1 MQFASTISKLYSWHI
16 LLWTRRK
23 KVKWKVKSTHMNT
36 TFTWFNNVPTFI
48 ELQKILFSIQV
59 QCSAI
64 LFYLAVSVFNLASVC
79 CSAVQNTIHV
89 FICVW
94 QNPRE
99 WIIRLFAWAT
109 IEQYQVSLSDVSLDS
124 TVEWVLSKLCLKF
137 TQVKCQ
143 ANFLFVFSQVTKPYS
158 TKSNIFRH
166 LKYKGV
172 SEIQSLG

>member
-1 MQFASTISKLYSWHI
+1 
-16 LLWTRRK
+16 
-23 KVKWKVKSTHMNT
+23 MNT
-36 TFTWFNNVPTFI
+36 RFTWFNNVPTFI

-64 LFYLAVSVFNLASVC
+64 LFYLAASVFNLASVC

-89 FICVW
+89 FICVR

-109 IEQYQVSLSDVSLDS
+109 IEQYQVKSLSDVSHDS
-124 TVEWVLSKLCLKF
+124 TVERVLCKLCLKF
-137 TQVKCQ
+137 TQVKCR
-143 ANFLFVFSQVTKPYS
+143 ANFLFVFVQVTKPYS